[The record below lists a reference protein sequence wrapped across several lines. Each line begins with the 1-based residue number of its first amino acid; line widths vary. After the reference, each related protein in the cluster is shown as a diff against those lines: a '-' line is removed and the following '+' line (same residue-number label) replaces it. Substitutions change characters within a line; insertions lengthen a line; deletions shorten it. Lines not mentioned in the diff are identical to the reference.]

1 MRKVVG
7 GDVNHFPPLDRHH
20 LVGLGL
26 CLSIVSWN
34 ASVSLADSS
43 GCNNQTLKGKAG
55 TFTTFDPPG
64 SADTFPLGI
73 NPAGAITGWYIDA
86 SGYHSFLRARDGT
99 LTTIDVPGAAGT
111 QALAINP
118 AGAIVGG
125 YSDGGFLRAP
135 DGTFTTFEGTPTS
148 INPAGTMTGFYT
160 DASSTVHGVLRIPC
174 KPNGR

>member
-1 MRKVVG
+1 MVARLC
-7 GDVNHFPPLDRHH
+7 FLDA
-20 LVGLGL
+20 VA
-26 CLSIVSWN
+26 VPN
-34 ASVSLADSS
+34 DPQVLA
-43 GCNNQTLKGKAG
+43 NNYVTD
-55 TFTTFDPPG
+55 FD
-64 SADTFPLGI
+64 
-73 NPAGAITGWYIDA
+73 
-86 SGYHSFLRARDGT
+86 FLRARDGT